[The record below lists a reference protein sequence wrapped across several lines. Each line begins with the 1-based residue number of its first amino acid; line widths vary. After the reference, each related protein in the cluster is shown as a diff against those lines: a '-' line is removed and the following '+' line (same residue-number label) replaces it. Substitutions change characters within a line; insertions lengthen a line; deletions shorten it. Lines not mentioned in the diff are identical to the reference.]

1 MSVNSEVFA
10 LLLLQK
16 QQGHIRGIAGIA
28 IGAFVLEFLSIFV
41 IEAVLLYVD
50 LQYRKEV
57 FIVSEWFCVDG
68 FRGGSPAFFK
78 EALDRRAFV
87 C

>member
-57 FIVSEWFCVDG
+57 FIVPEWFYVDV
-68 FRGGSPAFFK
+68 FHRCSTAFFK

>member
-57 FIVSEWFCVDG
+57 FIVPEWFYVDV
-68 FRGGSPAFFK
+68 FIMNYLSFI
-78 EALDRRAFV
+78 V
-87 C
+87 VI